1 MALLEILIRNMQ
13 EQPIAG
19 ENCSPTKETLSYER
33 SVFELSK
40 NLLIYKRLRNNAIER
55 RNKEFAMEFI
65 DDILYGDDKFEGK
78 LTAWDLKRI
87 SDYNE
92 EYWDIKKQMVEAAK
106 KKEGKIDIPRVI
118 SKNIQEVLTREGFRV
133 IIDINVPQT
142 RIKWIL

>member
-1 MALLEILIRNMQ
+1 
-13 EQPIAG
+13 
-19 ENCSPTKETLSYER
+19 
-33 SVFELSK
+33 
-40 NLLIYKRLRNNAIER
+40 
-55 RNKEFAMEFI
+55 MEFI

-92 EYWDIKKQMVEAAK
+92 EYWDIKKQMLEAAK

-118 SKNIQEVLTREGFRV
+118 SRNIQEVLIREGFRV
-133 IIDINVPQT
+133 IVDINKPQT

>member
-1 MALLEILIRNMQ
+1 MALFEILISNMQ

-19 ENCSPTKETLSYER
+19 ENCNPTKETLSYER

-40 NLLIYKRLRNNAIER
+40 NLLIYRRLRNNAIER
-55 RNKEFAMEFI
+55 GKERIMEFI

-92 EYWDIKKQMVEAAK
+92 EYWDIKKQMLEAAK

-133 IIDINVPQT
+133 IIDINIPQT